1 MALIDF
7 ALSNARRFHSSM
19 GNPLGSKGLIDFA
32 TVSRLRLYCVLRDL
46 RTLTHDMND
55 RFVLLVAQ
63 ATK

>member
-7 ALSNARRFHSSM
+7 TLSNARRFHSSM

-46 RTLTHDMND
+46 NTHDMND

>member
-1 MALIDF
+1 MVLRQTKNNLVFHELI
-7 ALSNARRFHSSM
+7 R
-19 GNPLGSKGLIDFA
+19 KGLIDFA